1 MDDDVKKLLVDI
13 LNQNEEQTELLRKNL
28 GRLRFSLRA
37 LLLLMTV
44 VAVGLGFV
52 AYKMKSAT
60 FVAPLAPAAN
70 YYAPAVVYPPGTTYV
85 PVTTPSQ
92 QFVDPAPEK

>member
-1 MDDDVKKLLVDI
+1 MDDDVTKLLGDI
-13 LNQNEEQTELLRKNL
+13 LKQNKEQTELLRKNL

-37 LLLLMTV
+37 LLLLMTF

-52 AYKMKSAT
+52 AYKVKYAT

-70 YYAPAVVYPPGTTYV
+70 YYAPARVYPSGTTYV
-85 PVTTPSQ
+85 PLPTTSQ
-92 QFVDPAPEK
+92 PFVDPAPGK